1 MMLNATSNN
10 ISAISWRSVLLVED
24 IGVPGEHH
32 QPAASHWQFFF
43 CIILY
48 RVHLAW
54 AGFELT
60 TLVVV
65 GTDWIYSCNYN
76 YHMITITTKTFPNL
90 IQIHNNYMYWL
101 FYILL
106 CLLILC
112 CYRILFCWVL
122 LLSCTGWRPIK
133 CSQCPLWKL
142 CWIAVV
148 VRNSSSFCLHWLM
161 QTLYISNAVS
171 TMRHR
176 NDTQGQK
183 TGKLNNLKDL
193 GRMKT
198 KGPNRLAKVG
208 WITTV
213 VTCGAETVH
222 FSRAYVFFPGF

>member
-1 MMLNATSNN
+1 MAVSF
-10 ISAISWRSVLLVED
+10 IGGGHRSTRWTPLTCRKSLT
-24 IGVPGEHH
+24 IL
-32 QPAASHWQFFF
+32 F

-60 TLVVV
+60 PLVVV

-76 YHMITITTKTFPNL
+76 YHTITITTKTFPNL
-90 IQIHNNYMYWL
+90 IQIHNNYMHWL

-161 QTLYISNAVS
+161 QTLYIQRSEHNAPPK
-171 TMRHR
+171 RHPR
-176 NDTQGQK
+176 S
-183 TGKLNNLKDL
+183 KD
-193 GRMKT
+193 RKD
-198 KGPNRLAKVG
+198 K
-208 WITTV
+208 
-213 VTCGAETVH
+213 
-222 FSRAYVFFPGF
+222 